1 MKKNYSKLTVS
12 PLGVTMQGSLLSASA
27 IKGATVQSVGQEVG
41 VAYNLSATDGIDTNT
56 GKTFAHEWEEG
67 SGL

>member
-12 PLGVTMQGSLLSASA
+12 SLGVAMQGSLLSASA
-27 IKGATVQSVGQEVG
+27 IKGPTVQSVGQEVG
-41 VAYNLSATDGIDTNT
+41 IVYNLSATDGIDANT

-67 SGL
+67 GK